1 MRILVDAMGGDN
13 APDQIAL
20 GAIQAAKDFG
30 CEAVLVGRGEAILQ
44 ALKDQGIETLP
55 KGVEIANADD
65 VVDMHDDPAT
75 VVKKKKDSSMVVGLT
90 MLKEGGGDAFV
101 SAGSTGALLSAATLI
116 VRRVKGIRRAAMGP
130 QIPTKTGRECVLI
143 DCGATAD
150 CTPEFLLQFAFMGS
164 YYAEKVLGIENPRVA
179 LLNIGA
185 EDSKGGEL
193 QKAVYP
199 LLKQAGEAG
208 KINFTGNI
216 EARDVPLGGA
226 DVVVSDGFSGNILL
240 KGIEGTA
247 LFMASMMKDMFKK
260 NLLTKLAA
268 LLCMDGV
275 KAFKKKMDY
284 RETGGTALIG
294 LNKPVIKA
302 HGSSDAL
309 AIRNAIRQAIGAV
322 EADVAGTLAANIDH
336 MVVPR
341 SINMLSELEAGLGYT
356 FRDKS
361 ILENALTH
369 SSYANENRERGLHDN
384 ERLEF
389 LGDSILGFV
398 VADYLYR
405 SFPDK
410 PEGELTRIRADL
422 VCEKNLARAAAT
434 IRLGSFLLL
443 GHGEEHGGG
452 RKRDSIVSD
461 AMESVIAASYMDGGF
476 SAAKEIIDR
485 LILCDVPAGKPH
497 NFDYKTAL
505 QELVQRKKDQVL
517 RYELIGESG
526 PDHDKKFDVEVL
538 LNGKPCGKGTGSSK
552 KRAEQAAAAAAIDA
566 LFPGEL

>member
-130 QIPTKTGRECVLI
+130 QIPTRTGRECVLI

-240 KGIEGTA
+240 KWIEGTA

-336 MVVPR
+336 MVVP
-341 SINMLSELEAGLGYT
+341 
-356 FRDKS
+356 
-361 ILENALTH
+361 
-369 SSYANENRERGLHDN
+369 
-384 ERLEF
+384 
-389 LGDSILGFV
+389 
-398 VADYLYR
+398 
-405 SFPDK
+405 
-410 PEGELTRIRADL
+410 
-422 VCEKNLARAAAT
+422 
-434 IRLGSFLLL
+434 
-443 GHGEEHGGG
+443 
-452 RKRDSIVSD
+452 
-461 AMESVIAASYMDGGF
+461 
-476 SAAKEIIDR
+476 KEYQ
-485 LILCDVPAGKPH
+485 H
-497 NFDYKTAL
+497 
-505 QELVQRKKDQVL
+505 
-517 RYELIGESG
+517 
-526 PDHDKKFDVEVL
+526 
-538 LNGKPCGKGTGSSK
+538 
-552 KRAEQAAAAAAIDA
+552 AE
-566 LFPGEL
+566 

>member
-130 QIPTKTGRECVLI
+130 QIPTRTGRECVLI

-302 HGSSDAL
+302 HGSSDAPSGRPS
-309 AIRNAIRQAIGAV
+309 APSRRMSPGHWQQISTIWSFQ
-322 EADVAGTLAANIDH
+322 
-336 MVVPR
+336 R

>member
-1 MRILVDAMGGDN
+1 MKIIVDAMGGDF
-13 APDQIAL
+13 APLAPVKGALMAQEKYGVDIVLTGDAAQILRAL
-20 GAIQAAKDFG
+20 EE
-30 CEAVLVGRGEAILQ
+30 CGEKTVPQ
-44 ALKDQGIETLP
+44 
-55 KGVEIANADD
+55 GVEIANADD

-130 QIPTKTGRECVLI
+130 QIPTRTGRECVLI

-336 MVVPR
+336 MVVP
-341 SINMLSELEAGLGYT
+341 
-356 FRDKS
+356 
-361 ILENALTH
+361 
-369 SSYANENRERGLHDN
+369 
-384 ERLEF
+384 
-389 LGDSILGFV
+389 
-398 VADYLYR
+398 
-405 SFPDK
+405 
-410 PEGELTRIRADL
+410 
-422 VCEKNLARAAAT
+422 
-434 IRLGSFLLL
+434 
-443 GHGEEHGGG
+443 
-452 RKRDSIVSD
+452 
-461 AMESVIAASYMDGGF
+461 
-476 SAAKEIIDR
+476 KEYQ
-485 LILCDVPAGKPH
+485 H
-497 NFDYKTAL
+497 
-505 QELVQRKKDQVL
+505 
-517 RYELIGESG
+517 
-526 PDHDKKFDVEVL
+526 
-538 LNGKPCGKGTGSSK
+538 
-552 KRAEQAAAAAAIDA
+552 AE
-566 LFPGEL
+566 

>member
-20 GAIQAAKDFG
+20 GAIQAAKDFN
-30 CEAVLVGRGEAILQ
+30 CEVVLVGRGEAILR

-75 VVKKKKDSSMVVGLT
+75 VVKKKKDSSMVVGLN

-101 SAGSTGALLSAATLI
+101 SAGSTGALLSAATLT
-116 VRRVKGIRRAAMGP
+116 VRRVKGIRRAAMAP
-130 QIPTKTGRECVLI
+130 QIPTKTGREAVLI

-199 LLKQAGEAG
+199 LLKQAGETGA
-208 KINFTGNI
+208 INFTGNI

-226 DVVVSDGFSGNILL
+226 DVVVADGFSGNILL

-247 LFMASMMKDMFKK
+247 LFMASMMKNMFKK
-260 NLLTKLAA
+260 NVLTKLAA

-294 LNKPVIKA
+294 LSKPVIKDPIPLPLICA
-302 HGSSDAL
+302 RSSSSSISCPAFSIARIIVPEL
-309 AIRNAIRQAIGAV
+309 YRFGGEVSPSLISNPSTGRMAPFFSFCKQARKAASHWISSVFSSAFF
-322 EADVAGTLAANIDH
+322 ASSSFFPDGTLA
-336 MVVPR
+336 
-341 SINMLSELEAGLGYT
+341 T
-356 FRDKS
+356 FRYPSSTSTLK
-361 ILENALTH
+361 LEN
-369 SSYANENRERGLHDN
+369 N
-384 ERLEF
+384 F
-389 LGDSILGFV
+389 
-398 VADYLYR
+398 
-405 SFPDK
+405 SFPTADTR
-410 PEGELTRIRADL
+410 LT
-422 VCEKNLARAAAT
+422 
-434 IRLGSFLLL
+434 F
-443 GHGEEHGGG
+443 
-452 RKRDSIVSD
+452 
-461 AMESVIAASYMDGGF
+461 
-476 SAAKEIIDR
+476 
-485 LILCDVPAGKPH
+485 
-497 NFDYKTAL
+497 
-505 QELVQRKKDQVL
+505 
-517 RYELIGESG
+517 
-526 PDHDKKFDVEVL
+526 
-538 LNGKPCGKGTGSSK
+538 
-552 KRAEQAAAAAAIDA
+552 
-566 LFPGEL
+566 